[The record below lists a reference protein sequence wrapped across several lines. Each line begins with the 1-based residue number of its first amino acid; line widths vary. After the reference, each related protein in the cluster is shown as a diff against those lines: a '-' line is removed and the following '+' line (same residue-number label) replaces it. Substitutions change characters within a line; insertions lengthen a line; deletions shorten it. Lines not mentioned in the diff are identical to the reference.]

1 MEFVRMSMPLL
12 VLIFGQIIVACICG
26 LVWFWFKLRNVNY
39 RCDQLKKLAL
49 ALKEELVLEQKKIEL
64 NIPIAM
70 PVNSNVDSIAIDLPV
85 ESEKNSIENPWL
97 TVNGNLSED
106 HISAVLEFCAI
117 EKKNTEG
124 KIRGLN
130 GDPKN
135 RNSLQD
141 SAGKALFLRLF
152 CLNAESAGWM
162 YAEDV
167 PLRWQTFERRYA
179 EFFESDT
186 SSSIASSSI
195 PQFNAESSEKSSV
208 VEEITAIWSQREFE
222 QMTYL
227 QVLHSAVKD
236 LPEAKEKIAALEF
249 VYNTAAM
256 LAEKLPGIEVDYAG
270 LT

>member
-1 MEFVRMSMPLL
+1 MSMPLL
-12 VLIFGQIIVACICG
+12 VLILGQVIVACICG
-26 LVWFWFKLRNVNY
+26 LVWFWFKLRNIKHRY
-39 RCDQLKKLAL
+39 DQLKKLAL
-49 ALKEELVLEQKKIEL
+49 TLKEELILEQKRIEL
-64 NIPIAM
+64 NIPIAT
-70 PVNSNVDSIAIDLPV
+70 PINSNVDSIELDLPV
-85 ESEKNSIENPWL
+85 KFEKNSVENPWL

-124 KIRGLN
+124 KIRGLD

-135 RNSLQD
+135 PSSLQD
-141 SAGKALFLRLF
+141 LAGKALFLRLF

-179 EFFESDT
+179 EFFESNSDASAPHASVEST
-186 SSSIASSSI
+186 DQSSKLI
-195 PQFNAESSEKSSV
+195 
-208 VEEITAIWSQREFE
+208 EEVTAIWSQREFE

-236 LPEAKEKIAALEF
+236 LPESQEKIAALEF

-270 LT
+270 LA